1 MFCSWITHHVPNWQD
16 CIVVSPD
23 EGGAKRSVMIANDLG
38 LEFAMIHNRLLSK
51 LCIGFFNVLKKTL
64 KTVIDKFVF
73 LFADIRN
80 L

>member
-38 LEFAMIHNRLLSK
+38 LEFAMVVRLGSAIWETDQFRDCIADKPRAIAK
-51 LCIGFFNVLKKTL
+51 LGP
-64 KTVIDKFVF
+64 
-73 LFADIRN
+73 ADA
-80 L
+80 